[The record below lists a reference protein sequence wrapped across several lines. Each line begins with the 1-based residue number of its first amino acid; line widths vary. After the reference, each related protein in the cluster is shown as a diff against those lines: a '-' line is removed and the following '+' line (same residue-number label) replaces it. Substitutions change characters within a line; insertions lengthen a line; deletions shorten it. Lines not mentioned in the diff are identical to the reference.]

1 MGSGPSK
8 PKTSGAP
15 NKSNNSGGETLAD
28 TQKTSKVPPADEKMS
43 KVPSAAEKNPQV
55 PPAEE
60 KIPHSTDEKTS
71 TKAPVAVTSSTATP
85 IEPKLNQKPEPSTN
99 TSEKLTESQAEVPV
113 EEKLIDEGPKEQLKF
128 DCALKSAC
136 LLMKP
141 ESVYKHVTRNVTK
154 LHLPRALPRHFDLMT
169 LLNKFENL
177 KDLDLSFN
185 QMGPQCLRA
194 LCLAMCYNTSILSL
208 NLADNKSDT
217 DTAECIG
224 KLLTENKTL
233 QYLDVSSNY
242 LGKDF
247 FSRKVGPALK
257 ANNALKTLRCESIG
271 MTDCRLL
278 IEGLLENSS
287 ITDFDMS
294 RNDVSDKAGFGKAMA
309 QCLLKT
315 DCCLS
320 SVCLSRC
327 ELTGTT
333 ISELQKGLYGNTS
346 LCELNLTG
354 AQMDSL
360 GQLAGFVIM
369 AASHP
374 CLTNLSLD
382 SVRCKSSSLTGDFTS
397 CASPSKLQV
406 LSLNDS
412 NLMDGFLTSL
422 EKSCRGKLLNLVE
435 IDLTSNKDLTTDCLD
450 CVASITSDGDTP
462 SNLRKLCYGL
472 NEGDGLS
479 PKVKLFP
486 NLHYLNIRLCPILHE
501 EVAEIG
507 QYISGASSSITT
519 VVLDGL
525 KLSSVDVIKHVVAN
539 PKTNKLQTLSIGG
552 CSLDDSD
559 LIPLCDAFRN
569 GLPLSMLKLS
579 ANRITDAGV
588 TTLVEAILKCK
599 SQTLGVLDL
608 SNNRLGDDGAKTLAK
623 LFTSKSKLHSLNI
636 SANNIGKI
644 GLMSVCGLVAGK
656 SPLTTLH
663 IYNQTEKLDEG
674 PINEIYSQLAK
685 SLGYKVQF
693 EFDKVKVG
701 CCDFPA
707 NLPDGL
713 LVNLTDMGGHTGCV
727 GQAMDSRCIQT
738 DFIQDRL
745 PYLDFNNI
753 MKISCFLKGHSSG
766 ECVWSETEW
775 KMITGADRPTTDAPS
790 WLQVPNM
797 RDRCLYI
804 SNLPGTAT
812 LQKFEAM
819 LEMDADCNVEE
830 TNLMKD
836 PVTRN
841 INGVGWTVMGDQGSV
856 QKAMDYFNSGEAKI
870 FGQAIML
877 SEVKVKVDNEASAEL
892 EKLAQADREKRQKL
906 RDKEESEHRTLII
919 NTTEASW
926 KRHAYRLA
934 HPAYADGRIW

>member
-1 MGSGPSK
+1 MTLIVSNHGESYGRRRLTKTDLKSSTTSQRTNIITYTIHGTELQTIMGSGPSK

-60 KIPHSTDEKTS
+60 KIPHST
-71 TKAPVAVTSSTATP
+71 ATP

-136 LLMKP
+136 LL
-141 ESVYKHVTRNVTK
+141 
-154 LHLPRALPRHFDLMT
+154 
-169 LLNKFENL
+169 
-177 KDLDLSFN
+177 DLDLSFN

-217 DTAECIG
+217 DTAVQSIG
-224 KLLTENKTL
+224 MT
-233 QYLDVSSNY
+233 DMAPV
-242 LGKDF
+242 LGAKYRNDRHGSCF
-247 FSRKVGPALK
+247 
-257 ANNALKTLRCESIG
+257 RCESIG

-382 SVRCKSSSLTGDFTS
+382 SVRCKSSSLTG
-397 CASPSKLQV
+397 
-406 LSLNDS
+406 
-412 NLMDGFLTSL
+412 
-422 EKSCRGKLLNLVE
+422 
-435 IDLTSNKDLTTDCLD
+435 
-450 CVASITSDGDTP
+450 DGDTP

-599 SQTLGVLDL
+599 SQT
-608 SNNRLGDDGAKTLAK
+608 LGDDGAKTLAK